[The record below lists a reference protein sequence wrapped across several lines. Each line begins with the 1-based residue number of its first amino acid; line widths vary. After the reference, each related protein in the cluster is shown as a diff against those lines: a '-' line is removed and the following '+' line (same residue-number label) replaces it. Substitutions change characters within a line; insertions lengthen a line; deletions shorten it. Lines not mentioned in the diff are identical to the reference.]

1 MTPEKPI
8 KQTPIRVFDWLGFL
22 CEAPPTTTV
31 TATLDEFG
39 LYSEGIYFIIE
50 GTTNF
55 TAVSPYKELPPQG
68 AGWLNTNHPP
78 VVPQGCT
85 GIRLDFPTNCKWFC
99 MPRNL
104 NKALP
109 TVQPILKADGE
120 KFQIYPSDRIFV
132 LKGSV
137 LIKDRT
143 FVAPTSVKNSDTTI
157 TCTANGDFVA
167 LKFY

>member
-1 MTPEKPI
+1 MTPERPI

-22 CEAPPTTTV
+22 CEAESGTFL
-31 TATLDEFG
+31 TASLDEVG
-39 LYSEGIYFIIE
+39 LYSQGIYFIFD

-55 TAVSPYKELPPQG
+55 TAIDPYKELPPQG

-78 VVPQGCT
+78 VVPDGCNFV
-85 GIRLDFPTNCKWFC
+85 RLSFTEKCKWFC
-99 MPRNL
+99 LPHNV

-109 TVQPILKADGE
+109 IVSPIVKANGE
-120 KFQIYPSDRIFV
+120 KFEIYPNDKIFI

-167 LKFY
+167 LKFF